1 MQLLK
6 VNRDRLTRIRNDTM
20 EKTIWYYTENGFGIL
35 KEDIPAILRVTT
47 TISDD
52 TSLCVSSS
60 AGLQPNLMA
69 ANVGPRPSLMTTT
82 TLSHMTCSSVADAAT
97 VRSLEDR
104 VSQLEE
110 EVSDMR
116 QQIRRILDAQHL
128 LFRQETGDG
137 SS

>member
-6 VNRDRLTRIRNDTM
+6 ANRDKLTRIRNDTM
-20 EKTIWYYTENGFGIL
+20 KKTIWYYTENGFGII
-35 KEDIPAILRVTT
+35 KEDIPAIPKVTV

-52 TSLCVSSS
+52 TRLYVSSS
-60 AGLQPNLMA
+60 AGLQPNLMTT
-69 ANVGPRPSLMTTT
+69 NIGPRSGLMTTN

-104 VSQLEE
+104 VNQLEE

>member
-6 VNRDRLTRIRNDTM
+6 ANRDKLTRIRNDTM
-20 EKTIWYYTENGFGIL
+20 KKTVWYYTENGFGIL
-35 KEDIPAILRVTT
+35 KEDIPAVLRVTT
-47 TISDD
+47 TISDN
-52 TSLCVSSS
+52 TTLCVSSS
-60 AGLQPNLMA
+60 AGLQPNLMTT
-69 ANVGPRPSLMTTT
+69 NIGPRSGLMTTN

-104 VSQLEE
+104 VNQLEE

>member
-6 VNRDRLTRIRNDTM
+6 ANRDKLTRIRNDTM
-20 EKTIWYYTENGFGIL
+20 KKTIWYYTENGFGIL
-35 KEDIPAILRVTT
+35 KEDIPAVLRVTT
-47 TISDD
+47 TISDN
-52 TSLCVSSS
+52 TTLCVSSS
-60 AGLQPNLMA
+60 VGLQPNLMTT
-69 ANVGPRPSLMTTT
+69 NIGPRSGLMTTN